1 MELIAVEKEIKT
13 LIINEEIVV
22 SIVEKQVQII
32 EAMNALVIYSSGER
46 VRISGEI
53 PSGVINGSNA
63 TFTTQF
69 DFVPESVEVFC
80 GGIRLTVLS
89 DFNTSG
95 NRTISLY
102 VSPLSGELIRVN
114 YQKL

>member
-13 LIINEEIVV
+13 LIINEEIVI
-22 SIVEKQVQII
+22 SIVDKQVQII
-32 EAMNALVIYSSGER
+32 EAISSSGEQ